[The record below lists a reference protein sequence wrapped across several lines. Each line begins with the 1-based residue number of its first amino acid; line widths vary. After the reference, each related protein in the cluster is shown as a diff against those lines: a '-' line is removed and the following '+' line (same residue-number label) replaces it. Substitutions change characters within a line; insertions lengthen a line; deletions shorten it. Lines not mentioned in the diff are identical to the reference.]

1 MGAIGYEQRKA
12 AKKAK
17 KLAKQKAHQAS
28 IRDTRM
34 AKEFMKQKKESRVKE
49 RIAKGPNIKGQ
60 HNANLVRNKRYK
72 KAGVEFTSGNQN
84 RTVAPE
90 QYGGPYKKKKKY

>member
-28 IRDTRM
+28 V
-34 AKEFMKQKKESRVKE
+34 QNKESRVKE
-49 RIAKGPNIKGQ
+49 RIAKGTNIKGQ
-60 HNANLVRNKRYK
+60 HNANLIRNKRYK

>member
-28 IRDTRM
+28 M
-34 AKEFMKQKKESRVKE
+34 QKKESDFKE
-49 RIAKGPNIKGQ
+49 RIARGPKVDHHG
-60 HNANLVRNKRYK
+60 NLYRTQYQPVHGNENKTTAPRQYYRK
-72 KAGVEFTSGNQN
+72 NGVKMAKAG
-84 RTVAPE
+84 
-90 QYGGPYKKKKKY
+90 KLKKY